1 MDIGVGLP
9 TTVPGARG
17 RDLTEFARR
26 ADQQGFSTL
35 AVLDRLV
42 YDSYDPL
49 IALAASAA
57 ATERIRLAS
66 TILLAA
72 YRPSTAVLAKQ
83 LASIDRISDGR
94 LVVGLAAG
102 GREDDFLASG
112 VRYGGRGRRL
122 DQMISELTKIWQGQG
137 SGPSAGVGPR
147 PVDGGPPLLF
157 GGHSPSAMRR
167 AAEHGIGWIAG
178 GSSATAYPELVR
190 QAQEEFRRHGREDKP
205 KMVSLS
211 YVCLGAGGRE
221 RGGAYLRDYY
231 SYIGPKAERAAS
243 AVIVDEDQLR
253 RTVAE
258 FAEAGCDELL
268 LFPCTADPDQV
279 DLISKAVLA

>member
-49 IALAASAA
+49 VALAASAA

-72 YRPSTAVLAKQ
+72 YRPSVAVLAKQ

-122 DQMISELTKIWQGQG
+122 DEMISELTRTWQGE
-137 SGPSAGVGPR
+137 GPFAGVGPR
-147 PVDGGPPLLF
+147 PAAEGPPLLF

-190 QAQEEFRRHGREDKP
+190 QAQEEFRRHGRADKP

-211 YVCLGAGGRE
+211 YVCLGPEGRE

-243 AVIVDEDQLR
+243 AVIVDEDRLR
-253 RTVAE
+253 RTVDE

-268 LFPCTADPDQV
+268 LFPCTSDPDQV